1 MDRKRR
7 LIYFSYLCTVKRQN
21 GVNLFRYG
29 FVPLAQPRL
38 FVILV
43 EVYFGDAFLM
53 EHFVFKR
60 LVSFS
65 SLLLPNR
72 E

>member
-1 MDRKRR
+1 MARKIR

-21 GVNLFRYG
+21 GVSLFRYG

-43 EVYFGDAFLM
+43 EVYFGDAL
-53 EHFVFKR
+53 
-60 LVSFS
+60 
-65 SLLLPNR
+65 
-72 E
+72 